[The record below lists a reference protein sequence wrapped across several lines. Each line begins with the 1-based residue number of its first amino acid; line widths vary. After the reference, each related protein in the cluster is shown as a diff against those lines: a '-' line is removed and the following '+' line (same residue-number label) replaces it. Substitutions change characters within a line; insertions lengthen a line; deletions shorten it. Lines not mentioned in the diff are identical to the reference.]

1 MEKPEA
7 TTVSGWREW
16 LELPEIGV
24 PGLDASID
32 TGSESST
39 LHTSFIEHY
48 RHDGDLWVRFG
59 FNPLPEKDDI
69 RIVSQ
74 APVKEHM
81 TLSTADYHEESL
93 FVIKTTVTLGE
104 KSIVTDVVLN
114 RAQNE
119 PYAFHLGR
127 NALRDF
133 GFLVDP
139 TKCHQFGVPDESLYN
154 HQLKAC

>member
-16 LELPEIGV
+16 LKLPEIGA
-24 PGLDASID
+24 PGLEATID
-32 TGSESST
+32 TGSENST
-39 LHTSFIEHY
+39 LNTSFIEHY
-48 RHDGDLWVRFG
+48 RQGGDLWIRFG
-59 FNPLPEKDDI
+59 FNPLPGKEEV

-81 TLSTADYHEESL
+81 PLSTTEGNDESL

-119 PYAFHLGR
+119 PFAFHLGR
-127 NALRDF
+127 NALQKF

>member
-16 LELPEIGV
+16 LELPAIGV
-24 PGLDASID
+24 PGLEAIID

-59 FNPLPEKDDI
+59 FNPLPQRDEI

-74 APVKEHM
+74 APVKEHIS
-81 TLSTADYHEESL
+81 LSTAEFHDENL
-93 FVIKTTVTLGE
+93 FVIESTVTLGE
-104 KSIVTDVVLN
+104 KSITTDVVLQ

-119 PYAFHLGR
+119 PFAFHLGR
-127 NALRDF
+127 NALQDF
-133 GFLVDP
+133 GYLVD
-139 TKCHQFGVPDESLYN
+139 TAKQHQLGVPNESLYN
-154 HQLKAC
+154 NQLKAC